1 MKVLVYLNL
10 SRIFLEKNEI
20 SKLHEEW
27 KISPSGK
34 VQNIGEETLKGLF
47 SNLIIPT
54 VHLLGLLWSILAGW
68 L

>member
-10 SRIFLEKNEI
+10 SQIFLEKNEI

-47 SNLIIPT
+47 SNLIIP
-54 VHLLGLLWSILAGW
+54 S
-68 L
+68 